1 MAGQEFLKSIEEN
14 YKKAVICLQ
23 KSEGKEIY
31 TEELAKQV
39 KTRDHAKKVFDECT
53 NNINALQGGV
63 QFGELLLKKN
73 ESLNQ
78 PTGTVEINQQSEK
91 APSKK

>member
-1 MAGQEFLKSIEEN
+1 MKSIIE
-14 YKKAVICLQ
+14 KQLVQWK
-23 KSEGKEIY
+23 
-31 TEELAKQV
+31 EELAKQV
-39 KTRDHAKKVFDECT
+39 KTRDHARKVFEEAI
-53 NNINALQGGV
+53 NNINALQGGI

-78 PTGTVEINQQSEK
+78 PTGIVELGQQSKK